1 MAEQVVPQ
9 QVPREQLRTEAPKQR
24 GHDDKY
30 VTAFVSGRPDV
41 DITLMNSLLPKSADH
56 YVVGVDELALN
67 ISGLSMLEFNR
78 AATNVLFQFK
88 RRGLDD
94 EVVDPDGDD
103 WALGDG
109 GFGDPVNIGSTFQ
122 INRPFTNMQ
131 DITQRLNEIANF
143 MTEDVHTDAM
153 QYAGHYPKV
162 WNAQAQ
168 VAATSEI
175 VRIYINAAG
184 QLVISAPVAFWAN
197 FVVEIPQLM
206 YQQSIRGAAQQWFG
220 INPSTKVQD
229 VPKAEDGSVVARLSN
244 QGGAID
250 YAQDIGDIFVDDAT
264 RVQMLFQQNL
274 CNTLDRRVTVELS
287 CSLPLKNSPMIDHDK
302 ESLDYTLGRWVFQR
316 EMSIQTTLNETNVK
330 SHLISHDF
338 GIKQLQDSTKRVT
351 YHHLRPQQ
359 KIQVVRLRLW
369 ARVRTYT
376 AAEGWNMKTIIV
388 PMLDNDYWHAR
399 SHFVSKE

>member
-9 QVPREQLRTEAPKQR
+9 HVPRDQLRTEAPKQR
-24 GHDDKY
+24 DHDDKY

-41 DITLMNSLLPKSADH
+41 DITLMNSLLPKSADA
-56 YVVGVDELALN
+56 YKVGVDELALN
-67 ISGLSMLEFNR
+67 ISGLSMLEFNS
-78 AATNVLFQFK
+78 AANNVLFQFK
-88 RRGLDD
+88 RRGLDG
-94 EVVDPDGDD
+94 EAADPSGDD
-103 WALGDG
+103 WALGNNFDHA
-109 GFGDPVNIGSTFQ
+109 DNIGSTFQ

-143 MTEDVHTDAM
+143 MTEYVHTVAM
-153 QYAGHYPKV
+153 QDVTLYPKV

-168 VAATSEI
+168 VAATSNI
-175 VRIYINAAG
+175 VQIYMNAAG

-197 FVVEIPQLM
+197 FVIEIPQLM

-220 INPSTKVQD
+220 INPSTRVQD
-229 VPKAEDGSVVARLSN
+229 VPKLEDGSVVARLSD
-244 QGGAID
+244 QGGAIN
-250 YAQDIGDIFVDDAT
+250 YGNIGDIFAADAV

-376 AAEGWNMKTIIV
+376 AADGWNMKTISTETMI
-388 PMLDNDYWHAR
+388 R
-399 SHFVSKE
+399 

>member
-1 MAEQVVPQ
+1 MAEQIVPQ
-9 QVPREQLRTEAPKQR
+9 HVPREELRTEAPKQR
-24 GHDDKY
+24 DHDDKY

-67 ISGLSMLEFNR
+67 ISGLSMLEFNT
-78 AATNVLFQFK
+78 AAANVLFQFK
-88 RRGLDD
+88 RRGLQGQA
-94 EVVDPDGDD
+94 VDPEDDD
-103 WALGDG
+103 WALAAD
-109 GFGDPVNIGSTFQ
+109 FDHPANVGSTFQ

-143 MTEDVHTDAM
+143 MTEYVHTAAM
-153 QYAGHYPKV
+153 QDAQLYEKV
-162 WNAQAQ
+162 WAAQAQ
-168 VAATSEI
+168 TALTSAI

-206 YQQSIRGAAQQWFG
+206 YQQSIRGAAQRWYG

-229 VPKAEDGSVVARLSN
+229 VPRNADGSVRDRFDD
-244 QGGAID
+244 QGGPID
-250 YAQDIGDIFVDDAT
+250 YGNDIDDIFAADAL

-287 CSLPLKNSPMIDHDK
+287 CSLPLKNSPMIDHGK

-369 ARVRTYT
+369 ARVRTYD
-376 AAEGWNMKTIIV
+376 AVAGWNMKTIIV

-399 SHFVSKE
+399 LHFLAK

>member
-9 QVPREQLRTEAPKQR
+9 HVPRDQLRTEAPKQHD
-24 GHDDKY
+24 HDDKY

-56 YVVGVDELALN
+56 YKVGVDELALN
-67 ISGLSMLEFNR
+67 VSGLSMLEFNT
-78 AATNVLFQFK
+78 AENNVLFQFK
-88 RRGLDD
+88 RRGLDG
-94 EVVDPDGDD
+94 EAADPSGDD
-103 WALGDG
+103 WALGNAFDH
-109 GFGDPVNIGSTFQ
+109 PANVGSTFQ
-122 INRPFTNMQ
+122 ISRPFTNMQ

-143 MTEDVHTDAM
+143 MTEYVHTVAIQDATL
-153 QYAGHYPKV
+153 YPKV

-168 VAATSEI
+168 TNATNRI
-175 VRIYINAAG
+175 VKIYMNAAG

-197 FVVEIPQLM
+197 FVIEIPQLM

-220 INPSTKVQD
+220 INPSTRVQD
-229 VPKAEDGSVVARLSN
+229 VPKEADGSVVGRLSD

-250 YAQDIGDIFVDDAT
+250 YDNDIGDVFGANAV

-316 EMSIQTTLNETNVK
+316 EMSIQTTLNETEVK

-399 SHFVSKE
+399 LHFVTK